1 MIQLQAN
8 ISGFS
13 GKPSTVFAAFDEDA
27 GILVIAV
34 ATEKAPRRE
43 GCILISTEHR
53 EDRDSLFLDTDLK
66 KAISA
71 YYGLKG
77 RQAADGSSACLR
89 FTERAMRADPAGA
102 IESDGVDMNGA
113 VYRIAAGASNAQ
125 IGALAVCSYVERY
138 GSISDVVGMADQL
151 LELLSGKAITI

>member
-8 ISGFS
+8 IGGFS
-13 GKPSTVFAAFDEDA
+13 GKPATVFAAFDEDA

-34 ATEKAPRRE
+34 ATDKAPRRE
-43 GCILISTEHR
+43 GCIVIATEQR
-53 EDRDSLFLDTDLK
+53 EDRDSLFQDADLK
-66 KAISA
+66 KAITA
-71 YYGLKG
+71 YYTLKG

-89 FTERAMRADPAGA
+89 FAERAMRADPAGA

-138 GSISDVVGMADQL
+138 GAINDAVKMGDQL
-151 LELLSGKAITI
+151 LDLLSGRAITI